1 MATKRSLVTLT
12 IATALALVATS
23 CGDSDKDKAG
33 TTPSSST
40 SSSTTPA
47 PPSVTPTPSA
57 PTPSAEPSVPAPPAA
72 KPRTAAELTKAL
84 LALTDLPA
92 GLSIDK
98 SAEEDD
104 SKLSSGDVR
113 CKDVVL
119 LFNAKTSPG
128 AKASVARSF
137 TGGQNGPFFDE
148 NLDAMGSPAAVT
160 ALLARTRTA
169 IKSCKLAK
177 LTIPGAGSSSMAIS
191 EISAP
196 KVGTNPVAGRF
207 TAEGGALEG
216 LEVNFVFTG
225 VGDVVVAMSF
235 DSADQITEA
244 LGAAVAKATKQLGAA
259 KTGT

>member
-23 CGDSDKDKAG
+23 CGDSGKDKAG
-33 TTPSSST
+33 TTPSSSA
-40 SSSTTPA
+40 SSSSTPA
-47 PPSVTPTPSA
+47 PPSATPTPSA
-57 PTPSAEPSVPAPPAA
+57 PTPSAVPSAPVPPAA
-72 KPRTAAELTKAL
+72 KARTAAELTKAL
-84 LALTDLPA
+84 LELTDLPA

-98 SAEEDD
+98 NAEEDD
-104 SKLSSGDVR
+104 TKLSSADVR
-113 CKDVVL
+113 CKDLVL
-119 LFNAKTSPG
+119 LFNSKTSPG
-128 AKASVARSF
+128 AKVTVDRGF

-148 NLDAMGSPAAVT
+148 TLEAMGTPAAAT
-160 ALLARTRTA
+160 ALLTRTRTA

-177 LTIPGAGSSSMAIS
+177 LTIPGVGSSSMAVS

-225 VGDVVVAMSF
+225 VGDVVLTMTFDEAGDLEGAM
-235 DSADQITEA
+235 T
-244 LGAAVAKATKQLGAA
+244 AATGKATKVLGAA
-259 KTGT
+259 KSGT